1 MNAIDNLIQQ
11 RRTVKPE
18 KFAEDPVED
27 HFIEQ
32 MLENANWAPTHGF
45 TEPWRFWVFKG
56 EGLTKLADFHANLY
70 KAETPAD
77 DFKSKTYQKLYDRPL
92 KASHVIAIGMKRGD
106 NPKIPEIEEVEAT
119 ACAVQNMMLT
129 ASYHGIGTY
138 WNSGGMTYHD
148 KMKAFFDL
156 GEADKLLGF
165 LFVGYPSNEWP
176 KGKRISEATAKTQW
190 ITVNS

>member
-1 MNAIDNLIQQ
+1 MNTVDNLIQQ

-18 KFAEDPVED
+18 KFAETRVED
-27 HFIEQ
+27 YLVEQ

-45 TEPWRFWVFKG
+45 TEPWRFWVFKDHG
-56 EGLTKLADFHANLY
+56 RSKLADFHANLY
-70 KAETPAD
+70 KKETPTD

-92 KASHVIAIGMKRGD
+92 KASHIIGIAMKRGE
-106 NPKIPEIEEVEAT
+106 NPKIPEIEEIEAT

-129 ASYHGIGTY
+129 AAFHGIGTY
-138 WNSGGMTYHD
+138 WNSGGMTYHS

-156 GEADKLLGF
+156 EESDQVLGF

-176 KGKRISEATAKTQW
+176 KGKRISEINDKTHW
-190 ITVNS
+190 IDTND